1 MSNDERAGGPETR
14 RPAHGPD
21 TTDAPDSAD
30 APDTAGFARA
40 GNGTDADATA
50 DAPDSV
56 ASRAAAAEALPLDQ
70 RADAFAAL
78 HDELRT
84 RLESGSAHRA

>member
-1 MSNDERAGGPETR
+1 VSNDERAGGPETR

-21 TTDAPDSAD
+21 TTDAPDSAG

-40 GNGTDADATA
+40 GTDADATA

-56 ASRAAAAEALPLDQ
+56 ASRAAAAEALPLEQ